1 MARGSLIFN
10 LAFSTLP
17 ENADSEH
24 CIKGLGRIHST
35 VAFLGLKREK
45 MAAVKSSSARQS
57 QERLETATEEE
68 SLGDSPRASFVTQ
81 ESLKEDDRE
90 RDHSDLTPNKYN
102 TLYHKLFKDLPRD
115 ENLLKAYSCA
125 LQREILI
132 QGRLYIS
139 HNWLCFYANLFGK
152 DIKVVIP
159 VVSVQLVK
167 KHKTARL
174 LPNGIAITTTAS
186 RKYVFVS
193 LLSRDSVYELLGR
206 VCTHLQVSSK
216 KSLSV
221 KEYTEELDTVPL
233 VEITP
238 EVKWRNQMSLVS
250 LSAPCSE
257 SPYTCIVHRTPS
269 TSLEDSS
276 FQSLE
281 THSSEN
287 AATTK
292 EEPDPDQEVEMD
304 CTSELRPS
312 EYQLLKVFIALVCI
326 LVVSSFYLA
335 FRILNLEQQLYS
347 LNQGYH
353 SRQHNR

>member
-1 MARGSLIFN
+1 MGALLGQRRGAVKRTRAISEGAPLHG
-10 LAFSTLP
+10 LP
-17 ENADSEH
+17 
-24 CIKGLGRIHST
+24 R
-35 VAFLGLKREK
+35 REK
-45 MAAVKSSSARQS
+45 VAAMKSPSARQS
-57 QERLETATEEE
+57 QEHLETATEEE
-68 SLGDSPRASFVTQ
+68 SLGDSSRASFVTQ
-81 ESLKEDDRE
+81 ERLKDDGRE
-90 RDHSDLTPNKYN
+90 RDHSDQTPNKYN
-102 TLYHKLFKDLPRD
+102 ALYHKLFKDLPGD
-115 ENLLKAYSCA
+115 EHLLKAYSCA

-139 HNWLCFYANLFGK
+139 HNWLCFYASLFGK

-186 RKYVFVS
+186 RKYIFVS
-193 LLSRDSVYELLGR
+193 LLSRDSVYHLLGR

-238 EVKWRNQMSLVS
+238 EVKWRKQASLVS
-250 LSAPCSE
+250 LSAPRSE
-257 SPYTCIVHRTPS
+257 SPYTCIVHRTSS
-269 TSLEDSS
+269 TSLKDSS

-287 AATTK
+287 AATTE
-292 EEPDPDQEVEMD
+292 EEPEPDQVVEMD
-304 CTSELRPS
+304 CVSELRPS
-312 EYQLLKVFIALVCI
+312 EYQLFKIFIALVCI
-326 LVVSSFYLA
+326 LVISSFYLA
-335 FRILNLEQQLYS
+335 FRIFHLEQQLYS
-347 LNQGYH
+347 LDQGYH
-353 SRQHNR
+353 SIQHNR